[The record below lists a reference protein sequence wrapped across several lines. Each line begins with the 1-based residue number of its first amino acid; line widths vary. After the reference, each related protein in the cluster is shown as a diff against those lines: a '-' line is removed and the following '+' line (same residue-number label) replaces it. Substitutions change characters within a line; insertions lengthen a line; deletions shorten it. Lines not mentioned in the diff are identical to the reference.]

1 MEQTSRKLTAILF
14 TDIVG
19 FTSLMRSDEKKALNL
34 LYYNR
39 QLLDPIIKKHNG
51 DVLKEMGDGTL
62 NSFPSAIEAV
72 KCAIEIQEMLDSV
85 PSMNLRMGVHIG
97 DVIVDNEDIFGD
109 GVNIASR
116 IQDLAKP
123 GGICISKAVF
133 DSIQNQPDIRATSIG
148 KHELKG
154 IPEKQE
160 IYSLNIDYDEIEN
173 SSDKSNKTTTKTANS
188 HNMASLLSWAGGI
201 LFSIFM
207 IFQIVGFMTKS
218 KDVEQSNSIAV
229 FPFENILKNEEF
241 NWLSDGFS
249 RTMTFKISEIEK
261 LNVIDQLQILKTIE
275 KVQPKGA
282 GMAYDVIARKTAEKM
297 NINFFI
303 SGSYQIHD
311 DKIQITA
318 QLVNVQSGVSKPL
331 AMKTYPLSDL
341 IQLQTDISQE
351 ISTILNS
358 NKYFND

>member
-1 MEQTSRKLTAILF
+1 MEQSSRKLTAILF

-51 DVLKEMGDGTL
+51 EVLKEMGDGTL

-97 DVIVDNEDIFGD
+97 DVIVENDDIFGD

-123 GGICISKAVF
+123 GGICISKAVSE
-133 DSIQNQPDIRATSIG
+133 SIQNQPDLKATSIG

-160 IYSLNIDYDEIEN
+160 IFSLQLSHKVTETLDSPNKIKKQ
-173 SSDKSNKTTTKTANS
+173 KSNS
-188 HNMASLLSWAGGI
+188 HNITSLLSWLGGI
-201 LFSIFM
+201 LFSIF
-207 IFQIVGFMTKS
+207 IVFQIVGFMTNDTTS
-218 KDVEQSNSIAV
+218 QHANSIAV
-229 FPFENILKNEEF
+229 FPFENILENTEYD
-241 NWLSDGFS
+241 WLSDGFS
-249 RTMTFKISEIEK
+249 RTMTFKISEVEK

-282 GMAYDVIARKTAEKM
+282 GMAYDIIARKTAKKM
-297 NINFFI
+297 NINSFI
-303 SGSYQIHD
+303 SGSYQIYEN
-311 DKIQITA
+311 KIQITA
-318 QLVNVQSGVSKPL
+318 QLVNVKSGVVKPL
-331 AMKTYPLSDL
+331 SMKTYPLSDL
-341 IQLQTDISQE
+341 IQLQADVSQE
-351 ISTILNS
+351 ISSLLNS